1 MWGADYPHM
10 EGTYQWAPAGL
21 EGGAAHTVLSLRF
34 ALAGLDEATVRS
46 IVGGTAVEVYGL
58 DGAALARVAV
68 DIGAPTFAELS
79 QPLALEAVPVGASPF
94 AFRTFGPW
102 A

>member
-1 MWGADYPHM
+1 MVARGRRPEARR
-10 EGTYQWAPAGL
+10 TPACRC
-21 EGGAAHTVLSLRF
+21 ASPWPASTRRR
-34 ALAGLDEATVRS
+34 VRS

-58 DGAALARVAV
+58 DVAALAGVAA

-79 QPLALEAVPVGASPF
+79 EPLEAVPAGASPF